1 MPRLIIDIATNRVT
15 YFTTDMEQTFTLNEH
30 VTMRDWLEDTPS
42 DMKLNNCWN
51 WRIEG
56 DKLVNTEINNNP
68 PPLTLFQQNRNKV
81 RNLLVEKINDARRPY
96 FSKAVGGDYIR
107 DRKLKEAQEGNG
119 PMVEQLANDQGKDIA
134 TVCSEIIAAYRKFA
148 YVMAR
153 TEELKLKYQKAINE
167 ATQDSQLWAI
177 RDEFANTNLT
187 A

>member
-15 YFTTDMEQTFTLNEH
+15 YFTLDIEQSFTLNEH
-30 VTMRDWLEDTPS
+30 VTMRDWLEDLPA
-42 DMKLNNCWN
+42 DMKLSNCWN

-56 DKLVNTEINNNP
+56 IKLVNTEINNNR
-68 PPLTLFQQNRNKV
+68 PPLSLFEQNRNKV

-134 TVCSEIIAAYRKFA
+134 TVCSEIISAYRKFA